1 MVDINLGSMVS
12 EVTGEGSVV
21 VLIHG
26 LGGSSNT
33 FQALMPAL
41 QGFRAI
47 RPDLPGAG
55 RSAIRPGLAGL
66 KGLAAAVSEML
77 RAQAISEAHFVG
89 HSMGTVICQELAAS
103 QPELVKSMTLFG
115 SILEPPSAARE
126 ALQARAEEARKNGMS
141 GIADAVSNA
150 SLSMKTKETN
160 SAVVAFVRESLMRQ
174 DPAGYARHCEALADM
189 RPPDHSAISCP
200 TRLVTGAED
209 VVAPPK
215 MGESLAERIAGAA
228 LHVLPE
234 CGHWTMME
242 MPSESSEH
250 LRLQLGEN

>member
-12 EVTGEGSVV
+12 EVTGEGPVV

-26 LGGSSNT
+26 LGGSSNS
-33 FQALMPAL
+33 FHCVMPAL

-55 RSAIRPGLAGL
+55 RSAIRPGLAGI
-66 KGLAAAVSEML
+66 KGLSAAVSEML
-77 RAQAISEAHFVG
+77 RAQAITTAHFVG
-89 HSMGTVICQELAAS
+89 HSMGTIICQELAAS

-115 SILEPPSAARE
+115 PILEPPPAARE
-126 ALQARAEEARKNGMS
+126 ALLARAEEARKNGMS

-150 SLSMKTKETN
+150 SLSAKTKEMN
-160 SAVVAFVRESLMRQ
+160 SAIVAFVRESLMRQ
-174 DPAGYARHCEALADM
+174 DPAGYARHCEALADV
-189 RPPDHSAISCP
+189 RPPDHSTISCP
-200 TRLVTGAED
+200 TKLVTGAED

-215 MGESLAERIAGAA
+215 MGEALVARIAGAE
-228 LHVLPE
+228 LHVLPA

-242 MPSESSEH
+242 MPDEASEH
-250 LRLQLGEN
+250 LRLQLNGN

>member
-1 MVDINLGSMVS
+1 MVDIKLGSMVS
-12 EVTGEGSVV
+12 EVAGDGPVV

-33 FQALMPAL
+33 FQPLMPSL
-41 QGFRAI
+41 HGFRAI

-55 RSAIRPGLAGL
+55 RSDMRPGLAGL

-77 RAQAISEAHFVG
+77 RAQAITAAHFVG
-89 HSMGTVICQELAAS
+89 HSMGTVICQELAVS
-103 QPELVKSMTLFG
+103 QADLVTSMTLFG
-115 SILEPPSAARE
+115 PILEPPPAARQ
-126 ALQARAEEARKNGMS
+126 ALQARAEEARKNGMA
-141 GIADAVSNA
+141 GIADAVSNV
-150 SLSMKTKETN
+150 SLSATTKERN

-209 VVAPPK
+209 VVAPPQ
-215 MGESLAERIAGAA
+215 MGEQLAQRIAGSE
-228 LHVLPE
+228 LHVLPN

-242 MPSESSEH
+242 MPSEAAEH
-250 LRLQLGEN
+250 LSLQLGEN